1 MIAALK
7 AQVRAGSRLLPALAV
22 GTAGGGLAYALHTP
36 LPWLLGALIATTVL
50 SLAGVRQQAPTRSR
64 KAVLVV
70 VGVMLGSAFTPDLAG
85 DVGLWGVSL
94 AVMLVATAIM
104 MLVSF
109 WLGRRVA
116 GHSVETAVYAGMPG
130 GISSVTL
137 MAADTRADLRVV
149 GLTHGV
155 RILVLLLVIPSVLQW
170 ADHISLQTPGM
181 TLGQWLALPSFDEAL
196 MLLTAGVAG
205 AWLGKC
211 LRLPNP
217 LLFGPVLLSGGLH
230 ISGLS
235 EAALPPAIIALAQVV
250 IGISV
255 GARFA
260 GVSLAAVGSSL
271 VVALMQ
277 AVVLLLVALMAA
289 WVAHLVTGFSLA
301 AVLLAY
307 MPGGAP
313 ELSLVALSLG
323 IEPAFVT
330 AHHLVRITVLI
341 LLMPALVAGFKR
353 LSRGA

>member
-7 AQVRAGSRLLPALAV
+7 AQARAGGRLLPALAV

-36 LPWLLGALIATTVL
+36 LPWLLGALIASTVL
-50 SLAGVRQQAPTRSR
+50 SLAGVRLQAPTRSR

-70 VGVMLGSAFTPDLAG
+70 IGVMLGSAFTPDLAG
-85 DVGLWGVSL
+85 DAGLWAVSL
-94 AVMLVATAIM
+94 AIMLAATSVM

-109 WLGRRVA
+109 WLGRVVA
-116 GHSVETAVYAGMPG
+116 GQSVETAVYAGMPG

-137 MAADTRADLRVV
+137 LAADSRADLRVV

-155 RILVLLLVIPSVLQW
+155 RILVLLLVIPPVLQW
-170 ADHISLQTPGM
+170 AGHISLQRPAM
-181 TLGQWLALPSFDEAL
+181 SLDQWLAWPGFDESL
-196 MLLTAGVAG
+196 LLLTAGVAG
-205 AWLGKC
+205 AWLGQW

-217 LLFGPVLLSGGLH
+217 LLFGPVLLSGALH

-235 EAALPPAIIALAQVV
+235 EAVLPPVVIALAQVV

-255 GARFA
+255 GARFG
-260 GVSLAAVGSSL
+260 GVSLVSVGSSL
-271 VVALMQ
+271 LVALMQ
-277 AVVLLLVALMAA
+277 AIALMLVALIVA
-289 WVAHLVTGFSLA
+289 WLAYLITGFSLA

-330 AHHLVRITVLI
+330 LHHLLRITVLI
-341 LLMPALVAGFKR
+341 LLMPALVALFKR
-353 LSRGA
+353 FSRMP